1 MTVLDEA
8 RTHNGAELTAPQHAL
23 APMSPPAAAE
33 APAAATAAAV
43 PPEPAQDDPAQTVGK
58 AGADAARRHA
68 LWFFWAWL
76 LFTTVVSI
84 GGNVIHAWMTAPEMH
99 LKLLA
104 AIAAAVPP
112 AVLLG
117 STHSVALLIR
127 TRRRGYRRVDA
138 IVLGAALLLTVGVAV
153 CAFAM
158 SFFSLRD
165 LIIMLGMSRDIAWLW
180 PIAVDLSLICS
191 TLALLSLTPPQTEDS
206 HASAVRTIVWHGPA
220 PASAAG
226 TDAAVAAAAVN
237 PGPQSPAERRLWWE
251 GIAAAVREQLSG
263 VRKVAEMTTGQLGEV
278 LERMYDKNESGRVIS
293 DTTPLHHREIKAI
306 KETADGVLART
317 AVPTL
322 T

>member
-8 RTHNGAELTAPQHAL
+8 HTHNGADLSMPRHGVAPVPAAPPTPQPAEAAAALTTPAPGGD
-23 APMSPPAAAE
+23 PPAAGE
-33 APAAATAAAV
+33 
-43 PPEPAQDDPAQTVGK
+43 

-68 LWFFWAWL
+68 LWFFWMWL
-76 LFTTVVSI
+76 LFATVVSI
-84 GGNVIHAWMTAPEMH
+84 GGNVIHAWMTAPEAH

-104 AIAAAVPP
+104 AVAAAVPP

-138 IVLGAALLLTVGVAV
+138 FVLGGALLLTVGVAV

-191 TLALLSLTPPQTEDS
+191 TLALLSLTPPQGEDMR
-206 HASAVRTIVWHGPA
+206 APAARAVLWGPA
-220 PASAAG
+220 PAATVAG
-226 TDAAVAAAAVN
+226 ADGTPAAVN
-237 PGPQSPAERRLWWE
+237 PGPVSPAERRLWWE
-251 GIAAAVREQLSG
+251 SIAVAVRDQLNG
-263 VRKVAEMTTGQLGEV
+263 VRKVADMTTGQLGEV

-317 AVPTL
+317 AVPL
-322 T
+322 G

>member
-8 RTHNGAELTAPQHAL
+8 HTRNGAELTAPQPTL
-23 APMSPPAAAE
+23 APMPRPAVE
-33 APAAATAAAV
+33 TRTPVTAVA
-43 PPEPAQDDPAQTVGK
+43 PPEPTPDPAQTT
-58 AGADAARRHA
+58 GADVARRHA
-68 LWFFWAWL
+68 LWFFWGWL
-76 LFTTVVSI
+76 LFATVVSI

-104 AIAAAVPP
+104 AVAAAVPP

-138 IVLGAALLLTVGVAV
+138 LVLGAALLLTVGVAV

-191 TLALLSLTPPQTEDS
+191 TLALLSLTSPQGEQTR
-206 HASAVRTIVWHGPA
+206 APAARPIVWHGPA
-220 PASAAG
+220 PMSAAG
-226 TDAAVAAAAVN
+226 ADGMATPVN

-251 GIAAAVREQLSG
+251 GIAVAVREQLSG
-263 VRKVAEMTTGQLGEV
+263 VRKVADMTTGQLGEV

-306 KETADGVLART
+306 KEAADGVLART